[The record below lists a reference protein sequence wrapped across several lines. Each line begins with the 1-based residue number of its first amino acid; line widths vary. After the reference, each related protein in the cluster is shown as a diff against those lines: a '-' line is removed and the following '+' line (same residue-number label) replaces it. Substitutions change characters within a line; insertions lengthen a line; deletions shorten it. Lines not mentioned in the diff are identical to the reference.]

1 MHVLGVRFLESCSND
16 ELSRKQKRY
25 IGGTNRG
32 TSRKKRN
39 KANSKELG
47 IRISEDIILHVQG
60 VLAGSKGDNLH
71 PNPLKWSCP
80 PEVRLDNFTNRV
92 VPGIAQLYPSYISIQ
107 FHHPMDTLLHN

>member
-60 VLAGSKGDNLH
+60 VLGGEQGGQSAPQPSEMVL
-71 PNPLKWSCP
+71 P
-80 PEVRLDNFTNRV
+80 P
-92 VPGIAQLYPSYISIQ
+92 
-107 FHHPMDTLLHN
+107 